1 MVSQQ
6 GVENIVINIFLLV
19 IYILLFGRPSIE
31 KYLHKGVIILTHEE
45 HPPTI
50 TPPGNVFEESQDSC
64 NSVPTITVINIIPL
78 NWELTEKA
86 FCDEGQNGEDF
97 IKCIE
102 EKAPWALSK
111 SEVITDTT
119 TQIKVQPYFLT
130 TFFELVQSLD
140 IEAGKIKKSPFSDP
154 LKITLNSTKPYY
166 VVITDSKLALV
177 NANPDVLPR
186 SFLILNP
193 YSGVEVLAYMKVRTQ
208 NYTKKFLQWY
218 QCQAIR
224 HEKLNLPGS
233 RCEVSPEYNFARCV
247 ELSIM
252 AGVGCQPPWRRFS
265 LADLPLCSNWTMLRE
280 GSWAIACAL
289 SNMKVNI

>member
-208 NYTKKFLQWY
+208 NYQKIPKMVSMPGNKTREAESARQSVRGVPRVQLRPVCGAQHHGRRGLP
-218 QCQAIR
+218 AAL
-224 HEKLNLPGS
+224 EKVLPS
-233 RCEVSPEYNFARCV
+233 
-247 ELSIM
+247 
-252 AGVGCQPPWRRFS
+252 
-265 LADLPLCSNWTMLRE
+265 
-280 GSWAIACAL
+280 
-289 SNMKVNI
+289 